1 MLLPD
6 LAPWSCVYSQR
17 YYVSRADAPQ
27 TRHLSTLL
35 QRSLFRP
42 LGRVR
47 YDIVGQDRV
56 FEQLFTVLNQH
67 SRTLSV
73 SPLVL
78 LLCGAF
84 VSVVYQMSQISTPY
98 RAQWPWEEFPGAE
111 MYVCSPVYVFA

>member
-1 MLLPD
+1 M
-6 LAPWSCVYSQR
+6 
-17 YYVSRADAPQ
+17 
-27 TRHLSTLL
+27 STLL

-84 VSVVYQMSQISTPY
+84 VSDVDHMSQISTPH
-98 RAQWPWEEFPGAE
+98 RTQWSREEFPGAE
-111 MYVCSPVYVFA
+111 MYVYSLECLSA

>member
-1 MLLPD
+1 M
-6 LAPWSCVYSQR
+6 
-17 YYVSRADAPQ
+17 
-27 TRHLSTLL
+27 LL

-84 VSVVYQMSQISTPY
+84 VSVVDHRNQNFTP
-98 RAQWPWEEFPGAE
+98 RRSQWPREEFPGTE
-111 MYVCSPVYVFA
+111 MYVYSGMSLCMS

>member
-1 MLLPD
+1 MFLPD
-6 LAPWSCVYSQR
+6 LAICSYVYSQR

-84 VSVVYQMSQISTPY
+84 VSVDRISQISIPY
-98 RAQWPWEEFPGAE
+98 RAQWPREEFPGAE
-111 MYVCSPVYVFA
+111 MYVCSSGCFLA